1 MAEYLIEQGADPSAI
16 VTGRDV
22 NCTAMH
28 RLAELGTYGPSTTR
42 AEVEALRLPAVEL
55 LLTHGY
61 DRTVTDVQH
70 YATALQ
76 WAEQIAA
83 LLRES

>member
-1 MAEYLIEQGADPSAI
+1 MNS
-16 VTGRDV
+16 
-22 NCTAMH
+22 
-28 RLAELGTYGPSTTR
+28 YGPSTTR
-42 AEVEALRLPAVEL
+42 AEVEALRLPAAEL

-61 DRTVTDVQH
+61 DRAVTDVQH
-70 YATALQ
+70 HATALQ